1 MIYYLCCYMP
11 LFLIKLNLLFK
22 SKINSRI
29 KFRSNTKLR
38 LSLMNT
44 LLQYDLLRLEAFQN
58 NHTVR
63 DSIAI
68 SKEGELTLLKFKL
81 VNYFNYCIGKI
92 ESPQVLDLIRSFYSD
107 TVEKQHQILIDA
119 EDQISHAIV
128 RECSDYR
135 FFKKIAVMRLKPQES
150 FRDYT
155 HPKLQLRQVTEA
167 NIREF
172 AWLYLQ
178 CFEAENRHKESV
190 EENFLYK
197 FRVDGV
203 KFYFIQW
210 NNLPIGITGLY
221 QNDEVQILSVGA
233 VKEEFR
239 NLGFHKAALSWR
251 IQTCRNFRPDLPIYS
266 WAYLHSISQENMLK
280 SGMNLAQELLVY
292 QHVG

>member
-1 MIYYLCCYMP
+1 M
-11 LFLIKLNLLFK
+11 
-22 SKINSRI
+22 
-29 KFRSNTKLR
+29 
-38 LSLMNT
+38 MNT

-58 NHTVR
+58 NDSVR

-68 SKEGELTLLKFKL
+68 STSGELTLLKFKP

-107 TVEKQHQILIDA
+107 TVEKKHQILIDA
-119 EDQISHAIV
+119 KDEFSKSIV
-128 RECSDYR
+128 MDCPDYR
-135 FFKKIAVMRLKPQES
+135 FIRKIAVMQLKPEET
-150 FRDYT
+150 FRDFS
-155 HPKLQLRQVTEA
+155 HPHLQLRQVTEA
-167 NIREF
+167 TIREF

-197 FRVDGV
+197 LRVDGV

-210 NNLPIGITGLY
+210 NKTPIGISGIY
-221 QNDEVQILSVGA
+221 QNNEVQILSVGA

-251 IQTCRNFRPDLPIYS
+251 IRSCRQFNPHLPIYS
-266 WAYLHSISQENMLK
+266 WAYQPSISQRNMLK
-280 SGMNLAQELLVY
+280 
-292 QHVG
+292 

>member
-1 MIYYLCCYMP
+1 M
-11 LFLIKLNLLFK
+11 
-22 SKINSRI
+22 
-29 KFRSNTKLR
+29 
-38 LSLMNT
+38 MNT

-58 NHTVR
+58 NDSVR

-68 SKEGELTLLKFKL
+68 STSGELTLLKFKP

-107 TVEKQHQILIDA
+107 TVEKKHQILIDA
-119 EDQISHAIV
+119 KDEFSQSIV
-128 RECSDYR
+128 RDCPDYR
-135 FFKKIAVMRLKPQES
+135 FIRKIAVMQLNPEET
-150 FRDYT
+150 FRDFT
-155 HPKLQLRQVTEA
+155 HPNLQLRQVTEA
-167 NIREF
+167 TIREF

-197 FRVDGV
+197 LRVNGV

-210 NNLPIGITGLY
+210 NEIPIGITGIY
-221 QNDEVQILSVGA
+221 QNNEVQILSVGA

-251 IQTCRNFRPDLPIYS
+251 IRACRQFNPHLPIYS
-266 WAYLHSISQENMLK
+266 WAYQPSISQRNMLK
-280 SGMNLAQELLVY
+280 CGMSLAQELLVY

>member
-1 MIYYLCCYMP
+1 M
-11 LFLIKLNLLFK
+11 
-22 SKINSRI
+22 
-29 KFRSNTKLR
+29 
-38 LSLMNT
+38 MNT
-44 LLQYDLLRLEAFQN
+44 LLQYDLIRLEAFQSN
-58 NHTVR
+58 KAVR

-68 SKEGELTLLKFKL
+68 SKEGGLTLLKFKQ

-92 ESPQVLDLIRSFYSD
+92 ESPQVLDVIRSFYSD
-107 TVEKQHQILIDA
+107 TVEKQHQILIDTT
-119 EDQISHAIV
+119 DQISQAIV
-128 RECSDYR
+128 KDCPDYR
-135 FFKKIAVMRLKPQES
+135 FFKKIAVMQLKPAES
-150 FRDYT
+150 FREFT
-155 HPKLQLRQVTEA
+155 HPSLHLQQVTEA

-190 EENFLYK
+190 EENFMCKLH
-197 FRVDGV
+197 VPGV

-210 NNLPIGITGLY
+210 NDLPIGITGLY

-233 VKEEFR
+233 VKQEFR
-239 NLGFHKAALSWR
+239 NLGFHKAALSRR
-251 IQTCRNFRPDLPIYS
+251 IQTCRNLRPDLPIYS

>member
-1 MIYYLCCYMP
+1 
-11 LFLIKLNLLFK
+11 
-22 SKINSRI
+22 
-29 KFRSNTKLR
+29 
-38 LSLMNT
+38 MNT

-63 DSIAI
+63 ESISI
-68 SKEGELTLLKFKL
+68 FKEGELTLLKFKP

-92 ESPQVLDLIRSFYSD
+92 ESPKVLDLIRSFYSD

-119 EDQISHAIV
+119 EDLISQSLIRDCH
-128 RECSDYR
+128 DYR
-135 FFKKIAVMRLKPQES
+135 FFRKIAVMQLKPEES
-150 FRDYT
+150 FREFS
-155 HPKLQLRQVTEA
+155 HPNLHLRQVTEA

-190 EENFLYK
+190 EDNFLYK
-197 FRVDGV
+197 LHVDGV

-210 NNLPIGITGLY
+210 NEIPIGITGIY
-221 QNDEVQILSVGA
+221 RNKEVHILSVGA

-251 IQTCRNFRPDLPIYS
+251 IQSCRQYRPDLPIYS
-266 WAYLHSISQENMLK
+266 WAYQDSISQGNMLK

-292 QHVG
+292 QYVG